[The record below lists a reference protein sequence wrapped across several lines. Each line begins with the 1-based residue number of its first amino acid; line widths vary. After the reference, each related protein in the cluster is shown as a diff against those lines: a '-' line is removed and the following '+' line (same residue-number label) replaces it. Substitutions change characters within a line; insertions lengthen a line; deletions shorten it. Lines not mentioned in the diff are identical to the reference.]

1 MLFSKSAYKVSWLLK
16 KLQNRANVICERS
29 LRIKDAYFRTDQ
41 EKQIFIDHYFLK
53 GLWFKAYDYEVE
65 IGKMAHWDRSSKD
78 ARLAFYQTADVKN
91 LKYDDLAPEIVSEV
105 DPECLEALIKLLIA
119 MLEVR
124 FLKLE

>member
-1 MLFSKSAYKVSWLLK
+1 M
-16 KLQNRANVICERS
+16 C
-29 LRIKDAYFRTDQ
+29 
-41 EKQIFIDHYFLK
+41 IDHWFFFR
-53 GLWFKAYDYEVE
+53 GLGFKADEVE

-78 ARLAFYQTADVKN
+78 ARLAFYQTADVKK
-91 LKYDDLAPEIVSEV
+91 LKYDDIAPEIVSEV

>member
-1 MLFSKSAYKVSWLLK
+1 MVK
-16 KLQNRANVICERS
+16 KLQNRANVISGS
-29 LRIKDAYFRTDQ
+29 LESKMLISGHFRKSKCVLT
-41 EKQIFIDHYFLK
+41 IGFFR
-53 GLWFKAYDYEVE
+53 GLAFKADEVE

-78 ARLAFYQTADVKN
+78 ARLAFYQTADVKK
-91 LKYDDLAPEIVSEV
+91 LKYDDIAPEIVSEV